1 MGLSKQAPARQR
13 DEGRVLSDNRV
24 GWLLGVRWGVDAA
37 LTRKQWLMTATSS
50 GKGLIALMWTS

>member
-24 GWLLGVRWGVDAA
+24 GWLPGVRWGVDAA
-37 LTRKQWLMTATSS
+37 LTRKQWLMTAKSS
-50 GKGLIALMWTS
+50 GKGLVALMWTS